1 MTNGEV
7 IVRTR
12 ELVKEYNLGEQS
24 VFALNG
30 ISLDINAGEYVSIMG
45 PSGSGK
51 STLFNMVG
59 GLDRPTKGSVYI
71 NEVDIAQLSP
81 NELAYLRNRTIGY
94 IFQTFN
100 LIQVRTAIENVT
112 LPMLFAGLSAEEAEE
127 KGGELLKSVGL
138 GDRLYHRPNE
148 LSGGQQQRVAIAR
161 ALANDPAILLADEPT
176 GNLDLKT
183 GKEIIELLRML
194 NKERGVT
201 IISATHDLKMLDV
214 SDRIVWI
221 RDGIIDRIESRE
233 SLDLQVGHVEGVEG

>member
-127 KGGELLKSVGL
+127 KGRELLESVGL